1 MGLGLGL
8 GFELG
13 SNPNPNQIAH
23 PRPDA
28 RGRLGPLAATGVA
41 ATGVAATGIAV
52 TGVAVGAFAGG
63 GGTLDFDGPVLR
75 LGRHRLHHLF
85 ECTERG
91 GATQD
96 GGEHAAALE
105 RVALP
110 AAHPAAAL
118 GGEARRGGGL
128 ATEEGAEALAGA
140 PARSRRLELAQPLGQ
155 AAEEPG

>member
-28 RGRLGPLAATGVA
+28 RGGLGPLA

-63 GGTLDFDGPVLR
+63 GGTLEVNGPVLR

-96 GGEHAAALE
+96 GGQHAAALE